1 MIYSKIEK
9 KLVDL
14 VFSVNP
20 LALVFLVEAIKPIA
34 PIDLIKPVGLIDW
47 FSISKLKF
55 LVKLALTKVCIPIL
69 GSSYCCMSLMAFSS
83 KH

>member
-1 MIYSKIEK
+1 
-9 KLVDL
+9 
-14 VFSVNP
+14 
-20 LALVFLVEAIKPIA
+20 
-34 PIDLIKPVGLIDW
+34 
-47 FSISKLKF
+47 LKF